1 MKKLLLTTALSFVV
15 ISNAQALDSTGC
27 GLGSTVWRGE
37 RGVAPQLLAVTTNG
51 TSGTQTFGIMSGTLG
66 CDPNGRITGGTG
78 RIIGFLENNL
88 DTFALDAARGEGETI
103 NIIASIANQDVKK
116 VQEIIKSN
124 FDKLFD
130 DEDLHVAEVSQKL
143 AKLLN
148 IA

>member
-1 MKKLLLTTALSFVV
+1 
-15 ISNAQALDSTGC
+15 
-27 GLGSTVWRGE
+27 
-37 RGVAPQLLAVTTNG
+37 
-51 TSGTQTFGIMSGTLG
+51 MSGTLG

-88 DTFALDAARGEGETI
+88 DTFAFDAARGEGETI
-103 NIIASIANQDVKK
+103 NVIASIANQDVKK

>member
-1 MKKLLLTTALSFVV
+1 
-15 ISNAQALDSTGC
+15 
-27 GLGSTVWRGE
+27 
-37 RGVAPQLLAVTTNG
+37 
-51 TSGTQTFGIMSGTLG
+51 MSGTLG

-103 NIIASIANQDVKK
+103 NVIASIANQDVKK